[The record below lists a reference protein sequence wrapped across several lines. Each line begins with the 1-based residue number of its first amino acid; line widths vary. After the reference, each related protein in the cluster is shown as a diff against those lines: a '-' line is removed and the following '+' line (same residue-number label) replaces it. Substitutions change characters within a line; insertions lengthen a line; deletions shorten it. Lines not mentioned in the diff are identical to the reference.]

1 MNKTFK
7 SYSVIWIIVF
17 LLFNVIAFV
26 TPSEVNGISKFTGG
40 FWAGYIFVM
49 LAFIGQL
56 ICAYFAFKAENTR
69 KLFYNIPLVRIS
81 YIGLV
86 VMLIAGALAMGIPG
100 FPIWLAI
107 IVCCMILALTAVGVI
122 SATHAADAV
131 ESIDVSTQQKTAFI
145 RGITMRAENLN
156 KRAGTPETRELCEKA
171 YKAFKYSDPVSDERV
186 IPIENE
192 IENVFKQFETAVS
205 STDNEDAHAWANEL
219 LHLISER
226 NNAVKLFK

>member
-1 MNKTFK
+1 MNKPFK
-7 SYSVIWIIVF
+7 SYSVIWLIV
-17 LLFNVIAFV
+17 LVLFNVIAFV
-26 TPSEVNGISKFTGG
+26 IPSEVNGISKFTGS
-40 FWAGYIFVM
+40 FWAGYIFIT

-56 ICAYFAFKAENTR
+56 ICAHFAFKAENIR

-86 VMLIAGALAMGIPG
+86 VMLTAGALAMGIPG

-107 IVCCMILALTAVGVI
+107 IVCCTILALTVIGVI
-122 SATHAADAV
+122 SASHAAEAV

-145 RGITMRAENLN
+145 REITMRAESLN
-156 KRAGTPETRELCEKA
+156 NRAGTPETRELCERV
-171 YKAFKYSDPVSDERV
+171 YKALKYSDPVSGERV

-192 IENVFKQFETAVS
+192 IENVFKQFETSVS
-205 STDNEDAHAWANEL
+205 SADNEDAPAWANEL
-219 LHLISER
+219 LRLISER